1 MDDKEWQRLLKI
13 NRGENWVAPNISDDL
28 IIHDLPGGVI
38 YIENAFTNSKNFL
51 DLIEKENDNK
61 DIHPVVP
68 PWSKWVDGYPVRLDP
83 NDNTKWDHVFPEHES
98 AHRGLFKNLDWDE
111 TINNKNSMWPRKEVD
126 ENYSEAHKLAEPI
139 YKLIEP
145 DLFKSLKIWREKTG
159 SQESV
164 WVTRNYCIRKYRTG
178 GDLGTH
184 IDRNIENPL
193 NTMDWTALIYLN
205 DDYTGGELVVNDYGY
220 CIQPK
225 AGSVVILPCLLVHSV
240 KPVLSGTKTYIFL
253 FMHTE
258 RNIVTALGEPYQELN
273 KLIDAANMV

>member
-1 MDDKEWQRLLKI
+1 MENKEWERLLKI
-13 NRGENWVAPNISDDL
+13 NRGENWVAPNYSGDL
-28 IIHDLPGGVI
+28 IVHDLPGGVI
-38 YIENAFTNSKNFL
+38 YIENAFPNSKDFL
-51 DLIEKENDNK
+51 NRIEKENDNNQ
-61 DIHPVVP
+61 IHSVIP

-83 NDNTKWDHVFPEHES
+83 NDDTKWDHVFPEEES

-111 TINNKNSMWPRKEVD
+111 TINNKNSIWPRKEVD

-145 DLFKSLKIWREKTG
+145 DLFKALKIWREKTG
-159 SQESV
+159 SEESI

-178 GDLGTH
+178 GDLGVH

-273 KLIDAANMV
+273 KLIDAANLV